1 MRPCPA
7 GSATMRAGSCRRPR
21 FTAGAT
27 PVVVAARPQLQEVG
41 FVLSTAAASNLG
53 ANFALNAAKELKEGM
68 IESSKELSVASANLG
83 VEAAKEM
90 KELGTLAA
98 KEMKELGTLFIVG
111 WIVVSIINKPTR
123 GDGQGGRSELPL
135 LREP

>member
-1 MRPCPA
+1 M
-7 GSATMRAGSCRRPR
+7 
-21 FTAGAT
+21 
-27 PVVVAARPQLQEVG
+27 
-41 FVLSTAAASNLG
+41 STAAARDLG

-68 IESSKELSVASANLG
+68 IESSKQLSVASANLGVEAAKVLTVASANLG